1 MAQGGDKSL
10 EDEQYSGWPSE
21 GDNNSESSFKADAFT
36 NTQEAA
42 KELSLDHS
50 MVTGH
55 LKQTGKVRKLG
66 KWVPHELTENQKD
79 HHFEVSPS
87 LILHKNNKPFLDWTV
102 T

>member
-1 MAQGGDKSL
+1 MLQGGDKSF

-21 GDNNSESSFKADAFT
+21 GDNNNSESSFKADPFT

-50 MVTGH
+50 MVIGH

-66 KWVPHELTENQKD
+66 KWVPHELTENQKH
-79 HHFEVSPS
+79 HHFEVCLLLFYIRTTNHFSNG
-87 LILHKNNKPFLDWTV
+87 L
-102 T
+102 